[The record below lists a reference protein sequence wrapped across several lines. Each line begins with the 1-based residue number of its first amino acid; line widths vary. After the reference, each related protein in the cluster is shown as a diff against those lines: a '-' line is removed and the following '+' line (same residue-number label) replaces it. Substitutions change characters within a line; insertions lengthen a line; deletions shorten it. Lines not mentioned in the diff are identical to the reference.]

1 MTDYDFRA
9 VEKKWQDKWVKD
21 KTFKAIDFDK
31 KPKFYILYEFFNISG
46 NLHMGHLKAS
56 IPADVLARYKR
67 FKGYNVLFPIGGDAF
82 GLPAENAAIKKG
94 INPFDFVANG
104 MENVMGQVKRLGLSF
119 DWDRTICTSDPEYFK
134 WTQWIF
140 LQLFNHDKA
149 YKNVGTVNF
158 CSHCKTV
165 LSNEDSQNGVCD
177 RCGNAVEQVERSV
190 WFLKMKEYSDKLL
203 TNVEHINMAE
213 KLKEAQR
220 NWIGRSEGMTVKFP
234 LFAGDKK
241 IDDVEI
247 FTTCIETIYG
257 VTFVTL
263 APENSIIE
271 KASEHI
277 TNYSEV
283 KNYQTIAK
291 NKTEL
296 DRKASQDSKTGVK
309 LEGVYTVNPITN
321 DKVPVFVADFVLGG
335 YGTGAVMAVPAHD
348 QRDYDFAKAHNIP
361 CVQVLAGDITNQAVE
376 KDVYIS
382 ANSEMINS
390 GEFTGMPV
398 KEAKPK
404 IIEKVKNLGV
414 GRETVNYKMKD
425 WPFNRQRYWGEP
437 FPIVFCNKCGVVPLS
452 EKDLPL
458 TLPHTNDYLPL
469 DTGDSPLA
477 KVTDWVNCKCPKCG
491 GDARRETDTMPN
503 WAGSSWYWLRYID
516 PHNNECLADYEKLKY
531 WGSVDAYV
539 GGTEHI
545 TRHVLYAFFWQNFLY
560 EIGAVPSRDPFAR
573 KLGSGLVLDDEGKKM
588 SKSSTNGV
596 SPMEVVDR
604 YGSDVARMHLNFLSG
619 YEDNVMWTF
628 KGIEGITS
636 FLNKVWKLV
645 DMIKGDGISKEH
657 IYAINKLNKKIS
669 DDVEDLK
676 MNTMISACMIF
687 IKQIREDGFITKEEL
702 RQFLIMLNPMAPHI
716 TSEMYQ
722 NIFGKII
729 TEETWPEIDERY
741 LVEDEINLPLQV
753 NGKMKGLVK
762 VALDS
767 TETQVKDVISK
778 QFPNMLDDVKK
789 VFFVKNKIIN
799 LIK

>member
-1 MTDYDFRA
+1 MTDYDFRT
-9 VEKKWQDKWVKD
+9 VEKKWQDRWVTE

-104 MENVMGQVKRLGLSF
+104 MKNVMNQVKKLGLSF

-165 LSNEDSQNGVCD
+165 LSNEDSQNGICD

-220 NWIGRSEGMTVKFP
+220 NWIGRSEGMTVRFP
-234 LFAGDKK
+234 LFAGDGK
-241 IDDVEI
+241 INDIEI

-271 KASEHI
+271 KVREYI
-277 TNYSEV
+277 INYTEV

-296 DRKASQDSKTGVK
+296 DRKASQDSKTGVR
-309 LEGVYTVNPITN
+309 LEGVYAVNPITN

-348 QRDYDFAKAHNIP
+348 QRDYDFAKAHNIS
-361 CVQVLAGDITNQAVE
+361 CVQVLEGDISNNAVE

-382 ANSEMINS
+382 TNSKMINS
-390 GEFTGMPV
+390 AEFTGMPV
-398 KEAKPK
+398 REARPK
-404 IIEKVKNLGV
+404 IIEKVKELGV
-414 GRETVNYKMKD
+414 GSETVNYKMKD

-437 FPIVFCNKCGVVPLS
+437 FPIVFCDKCGVVPLG

-477 KVTDWVNCKCPKCG
+477 KVADWVNCKCPKCG
-491 GDARRETDTMPN
+491 GVAKRETDTMPN

-516 PHNNECLADYEKLKY
+516 PHNNDCLADYEKLKY
-531 WGSVDAYV
+531 WGSVDVYV

-560 EIGAVPSRDPFAR
+560 EIGAVPSRDPFVR

-596 SPMEVVDR
+596 SPMEVVDK

-636 FLNKVWKLV
+636 FLNKVWKLA
-645 DMIKGDGISKEH
+645 DIIKGDGISKEH

-729 TEETWPEIDERY
+729 TEESWPEVDERY
-741 LVEDEINLPLQV
+741 LVEDEINLPIQI

-767 TETQVKDVISK
+767 TEEQVKNVISK

-789 VFFVKNKIIN
+789 VIFIKNKIIN
-799 LIK
+799 IIK